1 MKEFNL
7 SSWAIKH
14 RALVFYALCTL
25 LLAGIF
31 SYLQLP
37 QKEDP
42 DFTFKVMTIKL
53 LWPGASAREI
63 EQQVT
68 DRVERKLQETPW
80 LDNVSSYSKAGEAV
94 IFVTLKDSMPPDQL
108 EHAWN
113 QVRKELSDIRQNLP
127 EGVPDPVINDK
138 FGDTFGSIY
147 AFTSNTFNNAELA
160 QQASLVRDELLTI
173 ENVSHVSL
181 IGVQHEKIYIDFSSR
196 KMAELGIDPL
206 QIASAL
212 KAQNEMEPA
221 GEIISY
227 LDITRL
233 RVSGDFN
240 SVKSI
245 QDIGI
250 KAGGKIHRLGDLCH
264 VYRSYADPAVFK
276 MHSMGQE
283 AIGLAIS
290 ISPDGNVSQL
300 GKDLDRE
307 FVRIKKQLPPGIEIH
322 QVSNQP
328 AVVKKSI
335 DQFMSALLEALAIVL
350 MVSFISLGLRAGL
363 VVALSIPLV
372 LAGTF
377 LLMHLFGI
385 DLQRVSLGALI
396 IALGLLVDD
405 AMIAVEMMKVKL
417 EQGHSK
423 LTAATFAYT
432 TTAFPMLTGTLITA
446 AAFLPVGLAKSSAG
460 EYTFSICAVV
470 TIALLVSWLVAVIF
484 TPFIGVRLLQENALH
499 KRVLSPTLMERL
511 AIRLSWQNTPA
522 KSLVISRFSGEG
534 KNESLREFQANNDY
548 YQRGF
553 YLRFRRMLEWCL
565 DHRKSVLTLTLT
577 AFMLALAG
585 FGKVEQEFFPPS
597 ERAELLMDVWLP
609 EGSSFSTTERV
620 TTGLEGRLKN
630 DPGIANYTSYIG
642 GSTPRFYLPLDLQ
655 LPMVNYA
662 QIVINTRDGA
672 REAVLKRI
680 RNMLDQDYAP
690 MGIRIAR
697 LENGPP
703 VGYPVQFRVL
713 GDDPEK
719 LSRIALEVATVV
731 RQNRNTK
738 NVSLDSNEKI
748 RTININVDQEK
759 GREFGLSSQLI
770 SRNLQAFLSGLSITS
785 LREGQKRIEVV
796 ARADAAERDDPE
808 TLSQLNIYTEH
819 GKSVPL
825 SRIARISEDEEDGI
839 IWRMNR
845 TPVVTVRADVPDN
858 VRAPDV
864 SMAIDRQLASIRA
877 KLPEGYRIEV
887 GGAMEDS
894 GKAQNSIIEILPLMG
909 FLIVTLLMLQLKR
922 YKQVILA
929 LLTAPLGII
938 GVTASLL
945 LFKVPFGFVAM
956 LSMISL
962 SGMIMRNSVILLD
975 QISQDIASGM
985 HRWDAIVES
994 TIRRFRPIMLTA
1006 AAAILAMIPL
1016 TQSVF
1021 WGPMAIVIMGGLLI
1035 ATLLTLFYLPA
1046 LYAVWFKV
1054 ERPAA
1059 K

>member
-1 MKEFNL
+1 MKAFNL
-7 SSWAIKH
+7 SAWALKH
-14 RALVFYALCTL
+14 QALVLYALCTL
-25 LLAGIF
+25 LLAGVF
-31 SYLQLP
+31 SYTQLS

-53 LWPGASAREI
+53 LWPGASAREV
-63 EQQVT
+63 EQQLT
-68 DRVERKLQETPW
+68 DRVERNLQETPW

-113 QVRKELSDIRQNLP
+113 QVRKELSDIQRNLP
-127 EGVPDPVINDK
+127 EGVAAPIINDN
-138 FGDTFGSIY
+138 FGETYGSIY
-147 AFTSNTFNNAELA
+147 AFTSSTLSNAELA
-160 QQASLVRDELLTI
+160 IQASLVRDELLRI
-173 ENVSHVSL
+173 ENVSRVGL
-181 IGVQHEKIYIDFSSR
+181 IGVQHEKIYIDFSSK

-206 QIASAL
+206 LVASAL

-221 GEIISY
+221 GEVLSDT
-227 LDITRL
+227 DITRL

-250 KAGGKIHRLGDLCH
+250 KAGGKIHRLGDVCH
-264 VYRSYADPAVFK
+264 VYRSYADPAAFK
-276 MHSMGQE
+276 MRTMGRE

-290 ISPDGNVSQL
+290 MSPQGNVTQL
-300 GKDLDRE
+300 GKNLDRE
-307 FVRIKKQLPPGIEIH
+307 FVLIKKRLPPGIEIH

-335 DQFMSALLEALAIVL
+335 GEFMNALLEALAIVL
-350 MVSFISLGLRAGL
+350 VVSFLSLGLHAGL
-363 VVALSIPLV
+363 VVGLSIPLV

-377 LLMHLFGI
+377 LLMQLFGI

-417 EQGHSK
+417 EQGYSK

-432 TTAFPMLTGTLITA
+432 STAFPMLTGTLITA

-470 TIALLVSWLVAVIF
+470 TIALLVSWLVAVVF
-484 TPFIGVRLLQENALH
+484 TPFIGLRLLQENGLH
-499 KRVLSPTLMERL
+499 TIPEDHYRH
-511 AIRLSWQNTPA
+511 
-522 KSLVISRFSGEG
+522 
-534 KNESLREFQANNDY
+534 
-548 YQRGF
+548 GF
-553 YLRFRRMLEWCL
+553 YAHFRQVVEWCL
-565 DHRKSVLTLTLT
+565 DHRKSVLALTLT
-577 AFMLALAG
+577 AFVLALAG

-597 ERAELLMDVWLP
+597 ERPELLMDVWLP
-609 EGSSFSTTERV
+609 EGANFAITEKLTV
-620 TTGLEGRLKN
+620 SLEAKLN
-630 DPGIANYTSYIG
+630 TDPGIVNYTSYIG

-662 QIVINTRDGA
+662 QIVINTRDGE
-672 REAVLKRI
+672 REAVLKRM
-680 RNMLDQDYAP
+680 RSMLDKDYAK

-703 VGYPVQFRVL
+703 VGYPVQFRVT

-719 LSRIALEVATVV
+719 LRSIAAEVASVV
-731 RQNRNTK
+731 KQNHNTK

-748 RTININVDQEK
+748 RIINVNVDQEK
-759 GREFGLSSQLI
+759 GRAFGLSSQVI
-770 SRNLQAFLSGLSITS
+770 SRNLQAFLSGLPVTS
-785 LREGQKRIEVV
+785 LREGEKRIEIV
-796 ARADAAERDDPE
+796 ARADAEERGNSE
-808 TLSQLNIYTEH
+808 LLSQLNIYTEH

-825 SRIARISEDEEDGI
+825 SQIARISEADEDGI

-845 TPVVTVRADVPDN
+845 MPVVTVRADVPDN

-894 GKAQNSIIEILPLMG
+894 DKAQDSIIEILPLMG

-938 GVTASLL
+938 GVTGSLL
-945 LFKVPFGFVAM
+945 AFHVPFGFVAM
-956 LSMISL
+956 LGMISL

-985 HRWDAIVES
+985 NQWDAIVES
-994 TIRRFRPIMLTA
+994 TVRRFRPIMLTA

-1016 TQSVF
+1016 TRSVF
-1021 WGPMAIVIMGGLLI
+1021 WGPMAVVIMGGLLV
-1035 ATLLTLFYLPA
+1035 ATLLTLLYLPA
-1046 LYAVWFKV
+1046 LYAAWFRV
-1054 ERPAA
+1054 ERPDS

>member
-1 MKEFNL
+1 MKAFNL
-7 SSWAIKH
+7 SAWALKH
-14 RALVFYALCTL
+14 QALVLYALCTL
-25 LLAGIF
+25 LLAGVF
-31 SYLQLP
+31 SYTQLA

-53 LWPGASAREI
+53 LWPGASAREV
-63 EQQVT
+63 EQQLT
-68 DRVERKLQETPW
+68 DRVERNLQETPW

-113 QVRKELSDIRQNLP
+113 HVRKELSDMQRNLP
-127 EGVPDPVINDK
+127 EGVAAPIINDN
-138 FGDTFGSIY
+138 FGETYGSIY
-147 AFTSNTFNNAELA
+147 AFTSSTLSNAELA
-160 QQASLVRDELLTI
+160 LQASLVRDELLRI
-173 ENVSHVSL
+173 ENVSRVGL
-181 IGVQHEKIYIDFSSR
+181 IGVQHEKIYIDFSSK

-206 QIASAL
+206 LVASAL

-221 GEIISY
+221 GEVLSDT
-227 LDITRL
+227 DITRL

-250 KAGGKIHRLGDLCH
+250 KAGGKIHRLGDVCH
-264 VYRSYADPAVFK
+264 VYRSYADPAAFK
-276 MHSMGQE
+276 MRTMGRE

-290 ISPDGNVSQL
+290 MSPQGNVTQL
-300 GKDLDRE
+300 GKNLDRE
-307 FVRIKKQLPPGIEIH
+307 FVLIKNRLPPDIEIH

-335 DQFMSALLEALAIVL
+335 GEFMNALLEALAIVL
-350 MVSFISLGLRAGL
+350 VVSFLSLGLRAGL
-363 VVALSIPLV
+363 VVGLSIPLV

-377 LLMHLFGI
+377 LLMQLFGI

-417 EQGHSK
+417 EQGYSK

-432 TTAFPMLTGTLITA
+432 STAFPMLTGTLITA

-470 TIALLVSWLVAVIF
+470 TIALLVSWLVAVVF
-484 TPFIGVRLLQENALH
+484 TPFIGLRLLQENGLH
-499 KRVLSPTLMERL
+499 TLPEDHYRH
-511 AIRLSWQNTPA
+511 
-522 KSLVISRFSGEG
+522 
-534 KNESLREFQANNDY
+534 
-548 YQRGF
+548 GF
-553 YLRFRRMLEWCL
+553 YAHFRQVVEWCL
-565 DHRKSVLTLTLT
+565 DHRKSVLALTLT
-577 AFMLALAG
+577 AFILALAG

-597 ERAELLMDVWLP
+597 ERPELLMDVWLP
-609 EGSSFSTTERV
+609 EGANFAITEKLTV
-620 TTGLEGRLKN
+620 SLEAKLN
-630 DPGIANYTSYIG
+630 TDPGIVNYTSYIG

-662 QIVINTRDGA
+662 QIVINTRDGE
-672 REAVLKRI
+672 REAVLKRM
-680 RNMLDQDYAP
+680 RSMLDNDYAK

-703 VGYPVQFRVL
+703 VGYPVQFRVT

-719 LSRIALEVATVV
+719 LRSIAIEVATVV
-731 RQNRNTK
+731 KQNHNTK

-748 RTININVDQEK
+748 RIINVNVDQEK
-759 GREFGLSSQLI
+759 GRAFGLSSQVI
-770 SRNLQAFLSGLSITS
+770 SRNLQAFLSGLPVTS
-785 LREGQKRIEVV
+785 LREGEKRIEIV
-796 ARADAAERDDPE
+796 ARADAEERGNSE
-808 TLSQLNIYTEH
+808 LLSQLNIYTEH

-825 SRIARISEDEEDGI
+825 SQIARISEADEDGI

-845 TPVVTVRADVPDN
+845 MPVVTVRADVPDN

-877 KLPEGYRIEV
+877 KLPGGYRIEV

-894 GKAQNSIIEILPLMG
+894 DKAQDSIIEILPLMG

-938 GVTASLL
+938 GVTGSLL
-945 LFKVPFGFVAM
+945 AFHVPFGFVAM
-956 LSMISL
+956 LGMISL

-985 HRWDAIVES
+985 NQWDAIVES
-994 TIRRFRPIMLTA
+994 TVRRFRPIMLTA

-1016 TQSVF
+1016 THSVF
-1021 WGPMAIVIMGGLLI
+1021 WGPMAVVIMGGLLV
-1035 ATLLTLFYLPA
+1035 ATLLTLLYLPA
-1046 LYAVWFKV
+1046 LYALWFKV
-1054 ERPAA
+1054 QRPTGSETD
-1059 K
+1059 

>member
-1 MKEFNL
+1 MKAFNL
-7 SSWAIKH
+7 SAWALKH
-14 RALVFYALCTL
+14 QALVLYALCTL
-25 LLAGIF
+25 LLAGVF
-31 SYLQLP
+31 SYTQLA

-53 LWPGASAREI
+53 LWPGASAREV
-63 EQQVT
+63 EQQLT
-68 DRVERKLQETPW
+68 DRVERNLQETPW

-113 QVRKELSDIRQNLP
+113 HVRKELSDMQRNLP
-127 EGVPDPVINDK
+127 EGVAAPIINDN
-138 FGDTFGSIY
+138 FGETYGSIY
-147 AFTSNTFNNAELA
+147 AFTSSTLSNAELA
-160 QQASLVRDELLTI
+160 LQASLVRDELLRI
-173 ENVSHVSL
+173 ENVSRVGL
-181 IGVQHEKIYIDFSSR
+181 IGVQHEKIYIDFSSK

-206 QIASAL
+206 LVASAL

-221 GEIISY
+221 GEVLSDT
-227 LDITRL
+227 DITRL

-250 KAGGKIHRLGDLCH
+250 KAGGKIHRLGDVCH
-264 VYRSYADPAVFK
+264 VYRSYADPAAFK
-276 MHSMGQE
+276 MRTMGRE

-290 ISPDGNVSQL
+290 MSPQGNVTQL
-300 GKDLDRE
+300 GKNLDRE
-307 FVRIKKQLPPGIEIH
+307 FVLIKNRLPPDIEIH

-335 DQFMSALLEALAIVL
+335 GEFMNALLEALAIVL
-350 MVSFISLGLRAGL
+350 VVSFLSLGLRAGL
-363 VVALSIPLV
+363 VVGLSIPLV

-377 LLMHLFGI
+377 LLMQLFGI

-417 EQGHSK
+417 EQGYSK

-432 TTAFPMLTGTLITA
+432 STAFPMLTGTLITA

-470 TIALLVSWLVAVIF
+470 TIALLVSWLVAVVF
-484 TPFIGVRLLQENALH
+484 TPFIGLRLLQENGLH
-499 KRVLSPTLMERL
+499 TLPEDHYRH
-511 AIRLSWQNTPA
+511 
-522 KSLVISRFSGEG
+522 
-534 KNESLREFQANNDY
+534 
-548 YQRGF
+548 GF
-553 YLRFRRMLEWCL
+553 YAHFRQVVEWCL
-565 DHRKSVLTLTLT
+565 DHRKSVLALTLT
-577 AFMLALAG
+577 AFILALAG

-597 ERAELLMDVWLP
+597 ERPELLMDVWLP
-609 EGSSFSTTERV
+609 EGANFAITEKLTV
-620 TTGLEGRLKN
+620 SLEAKLN
-630 DPGIANYTSYIG
+630 TDPGIVNYTSYIG

-662 QIVINTRDGA
+662 QIVINTRDGE
-672 REAVLKRI
+672 REAVLKRM
-680 RNMLDQDYAP
+680 RSMLDNDYAK

-703 VGYPVQFRVL
+703 VGYPVQFRVT

-719 LSRIALEVATVV
+719 LRSIAIEVATVV
-731 RQNRNTK
+731 KQNHNTK

-748 RTININVDQEK
+748 RIINVNVDQEK
-759 GREFGLSSQLI
+759 GRAFGLSSQVI
-770 SRNLQAFLSGLSITS
+770 SRNLQAFLSGLPVTS
-785 LREGQKRIEVV
+785 LREGEKRIEIV
-796 ARADAAERDDPE
+796 ARADAEERGNSE
-808 TLSQLNIYTEH
+808 LLSQLNIYTEH

-825 SRIARISEDEEDGI
+825 SQIARISEADEDGI

-845 TPVVTVRADVPDN
+845 MPVVTVRADVPDN

-894 GKAQNSIIEILPLMG
+894 DKAQDSIIEILPLMG

-938 GVTASLL
+938 GVTGSLL
-945 LFKVPFGFVAM
+945 AFHVPFGFVAM
-956 LSMISL
+956 LGMISL

-985 HRWDAIVES
+985 NQWDAIVES
-994 TIRRFRPIMLTA
+994 TVRRFRPIMLTA

-1016 TQSVF
+1016 TRSVF
-1021 WGPMAIVIMGGLLI
+1021 WGPMAVVIMGGLLV
-1035 ATLLTLFYLPA
+1035 ATLLTLLYLPA
-1046 LYAVWFKV
+1046 LYAAWFRV
-1054 ERPAA
+1054 ERPDS

>member
-1 MKEFNL
+1 VL
-7 SSWAIKH
+7 
-14 RALVFYALCTL
+14 YALCVL
-25 LLAGIF
+25 MLAGVY
-31 SYLQLP
+31 SYTQLA

-94 IFVTLKDSMPPDQL
+94 IFVTLKDSMPPAEL
-108 EHAWN
+108 EHSWN
-113 QVRKELSDIRQNLP
+113 QVRKELSDQRRFLP
-127 EGVPDPVINDK
+127 EGVSDPIINDN
-138 FGDTFGSIY
+138 FGETYGSIY
-147 AFTSNTFNNAELA
+147 AFTSDKLSNAELA
-160 QQASLVRDELLTI
+160 QQASLVREELLRI
-173 ENVSHVSL
+173 ENVSKVRL
-181 IGVQHEKIYIDFSSR
+181 IGIQHEKIYIEFSSK

-206 QIASAL
+206 LVASAL
-212 KAQNEMEPA
+212 KAQNAMEPA
-221 GEIISY
+221 GEVLSHY
-227 LDITRL
+227 DITRL

-250 KAGGKIHRLGDLCH
+250 KAGGKIYRLGDVCS

-276 MHSMGQE
+276 MRTMGHN

-290 ISPDGNVSQL
+290 MSPQGNVSKL
-300 GKDLDRE
+300 GKVLDRE
-307 FVRIKKQLPPGIEIH
+307 FVRIRKNLPPGIEIH
-322 QVSNQP
+322 QISNQP
-328 AVVKKSI
+328 GVVKKSI
-335 DQFMSALLEALAIVL
+335 GEFMRALLEALAIVL
-350 MVSFISLGLRAGL
+350 VVSFLSLGLRAGL
-363 VVALSIPLV
+363 VVGLSIPLV

-377 LLMHLFGI
+377 LLMQLFGI

-417 EQGHSK
+417 EQGWSK
-423 LTAATFAYT
+423 MHAATFAYT
-432 TTAFPMLTGTLITA
+432 STAFPMLTGTLITA

-484 TPFIGVRLLQENALH
+484 TPFIGYRLLHDNGLH
-499 KRVLSPTLMERL
+499 APSEDHY
-511 AIRLSWQNTPA
+511 
-522 KSLVISRFSGEG
+522 
-534 KNESLREFQANNDY
+534 RE
-548 YQRGF
+548 GF
-553 YLRFRRMLEWCL
+553 YARFRVMVEWCL
-565 DHRKSVLTLTLT
+565 DHRKSVLTLTVA
-577 AFMLALAG
+577 AFVLALLG
-585 FGKVEQEFFPPS
+585 FSKVEQEFFPPS
-597 ERAELLMDVWLP
+597 ERPELLMDVWLP
-609 EGSSFSTTERV
+609 EGTTFSTTEAI
-620 TTGLEGRLKN
+620 TLEVEKKLRGDR
-630 DPGIANYTSYIG
+630 DIVNYTSYIG

-655 LPMVNYA
+655 LPSVNYA
-662 QIVINTRDGA
+662 QIVITTRDMTA

-680 RNMLDQDYAP
+680 RKTIDSEYPNS
-690 MGIRIAR
+690 GIRIAR

-703 VGYPVQFRVL
+703 VGYPVQFRVV
-713 GDDPEK
+713 GNDPEK
-719 LSRIALEVATVV
+719 LRGIATEVAAIVK
-731 RQNRNTK
+731 QNPNTK

-748 RTININVDQEK
+748 RIINVEVDQEK
-759 GREFGLSSQLI
+759 GRANGLSSQVI
-770 SRNLQAFLSGLSITS
+770 SRNLQAFLSGLSVTS
-785 LREGQKRIEVV
+785 LREGDKRIEIV
-796 ARADAAERDDPE
+796 ARAEAAERGDPE
-808 TLSQLNIYTEH
+808 ALSQLNIYSEH

-825 SRIARISEDEEDGI
+825 SQVAKVSEAMEDGI

-845 TPVVTVRADVPDN
+845 MPVVTVRADVPDD

-864 SMAIDRQLASIRA
+864 STAIDAKLSALRA
-877 KLPEGYRIEV
+877 KLPEGYRIDV
-887 GGAMEDS
+887 GGASEDS
-894 GKAQNSIIEILPLMG
+894 DKAQDSIIEILPLMG
-909 FLIVTLLMLQLKR
+909 FLIVSLLMLQLKR
-922 YKQVILA
+922 YRQVILA

-945 LFKVPFGFVAM
+945 IFNVPFGFVAM
-956 LSMISL
+956 LGMISL

-975 QISQDIASGM
+975 QITQDLIDGM
-985 HRWDAIVES
+985 THWDAIVES
-994 TIRRFRPIMLTA
+994 TVRRFRPIMLTA

-1016 TQSVF
+1016 TRSVF
-1021 WGPMAIVIMGGLLI
+1021 WGPMAVVIMGGLLV

-1054 ERPAA
+1054 ERPE

>member
-1 MKEFNL
+1 MKHFNL
-7 SSWAIKH
+7 SGWALKH
-14 RALVFYALCTL
+14 QALVLYALCAL
-25 LLAGIF
+25 LLAGVF
-31 SYLQLP
+31 SYTQLA

-63 EQQVT
+63 ERQVT

-94 IFVTLKDSMPPDQL
+94 IFVTLKDAMPPAEL
-108 EHAWN
+108 EHSWN
-113 QVRKELSDIRQNLP
+113 QVRKELSDLQRHLP
-127 EGVPDPVINDK
+127 EGVTAPIIDDN
-138 FGDTFGSIY
+138 FGETYSSVY
-147 AFTSNTFNNAELA
+147 AFTSSTLSNAELTR
-160 QQASLVRDELLTI
+160 QASHVRDELLRI
-173 ENVSHVSL
+173 ESVNKVKL

-206 QIASAL
+206 LVASAL
-212 KAQNEMEPA
+212 KAQNAMEPA
-221 GEIISY
+221 GEVLSHY
-227 LDITRL
+227 DITRL

-250 KAGGKIHRLGDLCH
+250 KAGGHIYRLGDVCH
-264 VYRSYADPAVFK
+264 VYRSYADPATFK
-276 MHSMGQE
+276 MRTMGQE

-290 ISPDGNVSQL
+290 MSPQGNVTEL
-300 GKDLDRE
+300 GKTLARE
-307 FVRIKKQLPPGIEIH
+307 FVRIQKQLPPGIEVH
-322 QVSNQP
+322 KVSDQP

-335 DQFMSALLEALAIVL
+335 GEFMNALLEALAIVL
-350 MVSFISLGLRAGL
+350 AVSFLSLGLRAGL
-363 VVALSIPLV
+363 VVGLSIPLV

-377 LLMHLFGI
+377 LLMHLLGI

-417 EQGHSK
+417 EQGYSK
-423 LTAATFAYT
+423 IHAATYAYT
-432 TTAFPMLTGTLITA
+432 STAFPMLTGTLITA

-484 TPFIGVRLLQENALH
+484 TPFIGYRLLHDNA
-499 KRVLSPTLMERL
+499 PD
-511 AIRLSWQNTPA
+511 TPPDDHY
-522 KSLVISRFSGEG
+522 R
-534 KNESLREFQANNDY
+534 
-548 YQRGF
+548 RGF
-553 YLRFRRMLEWCL
+553 YARFRVMVEWCL
-565 DHRKSVLTLTLT
+565 DHRKTVLTLTVA
-577 AFMLALAG
+577 AFALAIAG
-585 FGKVEQEFFPPS
+585 FDKVEQEFFPPS
-597 ERAELLMDVWLP
+597 ERPELLMDVWLP
-609 EGSSFSTTERV
+609 EGTSLTTTEALSIS
-620 TTGLEGRLKN
+620 LEEKLKA
-630 DPGIANYTSYIG
+630 DPGIVNYTSYIG

-655 LPMVNYA
+655 LPTVNYA
-662 QIVINTRDGA
+662 QLVITTRDTNA

-680 RNMLDQDYAP
+680 RTMLDKDYAE

-703 VGYPVQFRVL
+703 VGYPLQFRVV
-713 GDDPEK
+713 GEDPDK
-719 LSRIALEVATVV
+719 LRSIATDIAAVV
-731 RQNRNTK
+731 KQNRNTK
-738 NVSLDSNEKI
+738 NVSVDSNEKI
-748 RTININVDQEK
+748 RIINVDVDQEK
-759 GREFGLSSQLI
+759 GRANGLSSQVI
-770 SRNLQAFLSGLSITS
+770 SRNLQAFLSGITVSS
-785 LREGQKRIEVV
+785 LREGEQHIEII
-796 ARADAAERDDPE
+796 ARAVEKERGDPE
-808 TLSQLNIYTEH
+808 SLSQMNIYTEH
-819 GKSVPL
+819 GKFVPL
-825 SRIARISEDEEDGI
+825 NQIAKISTAVEDGI

-845 TPVVTVRADVPDN
+845 MPVVTVRADVPDD

-864 SMAIDRQLASIRA
+864 SIAIDAQLASIRA

-894 GKAQNSIIEILPLMG
+894 DKAQDSIIEILPLMS
-909 FLIVTLLMLQLKR
+909 FLILTLLMLQLKR
-922 YKQVILA
+922 YKQVTLA

-938 GVTASLL
+938 GVTAALL
-945 LFKVPFGFVAM
+945 IFNVPFGFVAM
-956 LSMISL
+956 LGMISL

-975 QISQDIASGM
+975 QITQDIAAGM
-985 HRWDAIVES
+985 SQWDAIVES
-994 TIRRFRPIMLTA
+994 TVRRFRPIMLTA

-1021 WGPMAIVIMGGLLI
+1021 WGPMAVVIMGGLLV

-1054 ERPAA
+1054 QRPGSPFGTGHLVHG
-1059 K
+1059 KTGEEI

>member
-1 MKEFNL
+1 MKAFNL
-7 SSWAIKH
+7 SAWALKH
-14 RALVFYALCTL
+14 QALVLYALCTL
-25 LLAGIF
+25 LLAGVF
-31 SYLQLP
+31 SYTQLA

-53 LWPGASAREI
+53 LWPGASAREV
-63 EQQVT
+63 EQQLT
-68 DRVERKLQETPW
+68 DRVERNLQETPW

-113 QVRKELSDIRQNLP
+113 HVRKELSDMQRNLP
-127 EGVPDPVINDK
+127 EGVAAPIINDN
-138 FGDTFGSIY
+138 FGETYGSIY
-147 AFTSNTFNNAELA
+147 AFTSSTLSNAELA
-160 QQASLVRDELLTI
+160 LQASLVRDELLRI
-173 ENVSHVSL
+173 ENVSRVGL
-181 IGVQHEKIYIDFSSR
+181 IGVQHEKIYIDFSSK

-206 QIASAL
+206 LVASAL

-221 GEIISY
+221 GEVLSDT
-227 LDITRL
+227 DITRL

-245 QDIGI
+245 QDIDI
-250 KAGGKIHRLGDLCH
+250 KAGGKIHRLGDVCH
-264 VYRSYADPAVFK
+264 VYRSYADPAAFK
-276 MHSMGQE
+276 MRTMGRE

-290 ISPDGNVSQL
+290 MSPQGNVTQL
-300 GKDLDRE
+300 GKNLDRE
-307 FVRIKKQLPPGIEIH
+307 FVLIKNRLPPDIEIH

-335 DQFMSALLEALAIVL
+335 GEFMNALLEALAIVL
-350 MVSFISLGLRAGL
+350 VVSFLSLGLRAGL
-363 VVALSIPLV
+363 VVGLSIPLV

-377 LLMHLFGI
+377 LLMQLFGI

-417 EQGHSK
+417 EQGYSK

-432 TTAFPMLTGTLITA
+432 STAFPMLTGTLITA

-470 TIALLVSWLVAVIF
+470 TIALLVSWLVAVVF
-484 TPFIGVRLLQENALH
+484 TPFIGLRLLQENGLH
-499 KRVLSPTLMERL
+499 TLPEDHYRH
-511 AIRLSWQNTPA
+511 
-522 KSLVISRFSGEG
+522 
-534 KNESLREFQANNDY
+534 
-548 YQRGF
+548 GF
-553 YLRFRRMLEWCL
+553 YAHFRQVVEWCL
-565 DHRKSVLTLTLT
+565 DHRKSVLALTLT
-577 AFMLALAG
+577 AFILALAG

-597 ERAELLMDVWLP
+597 ERPELLMDVWLP
-609 EGSSFSTTERV
+609 EGANFAITEKLTV
-620 TTGLEGRLKN
+620 SLEAKLN
-630 DPGIANYTSYIG
+630 TDPGIVNYTSYIG

-662 QIVINTRDGA
+662 QIVINTRDGE
-672 REAVLKRI
+672 REAVLKRM
-680 RNMLDQDYAP
+680 RSMLDNDYAK

-703 VGYPVQFRVL
+703 VGYPVQFRVT

-719 LSRIALEVATVV
+719 LRSIAIEVATVV
-731 RQNRNTK
+731 KQNHNTK

-748 RTININVDQEK
+748 RIINVNVDQEK
-759 GREFGLSSQLI
+759 GRAFGLSSQVI
-770 SRNLQAFLSGLSITS
+770 SRNLQAFLSGLPVTS
-785 LREGQKRIEVV
+785 LREGEKRIEIV
-796 ARADAAERDDPE
+796 ARADAEERGNSE
-808 TLSQLNIYTEH
+808 LLSQLNIYTEH

-825 SRIARISEDEEDGI
+825 SQIARISEADEDGI

-845 TPVVTVRADVPDN
+845 MPVVTVRADVPDN

-877 KLPEGYRIEV
+877 KLPGGYRIEV

-894 GKAQNSIIEILPLMG
+894 DKAQDSIIEILPLMG

-938 GVTASLL
+938 GVTGSLL
-945 LFKVPFGFVAM
+945 AFHVPFGFVAM
-956 LSMISL
+956 LGMISL

-985 HRWDAIVES
+985 NQWDAIVES
-994 TIRRFRPIMLTA
+994 TVRRFRPIMLTA

-1016 TQSVF
+1016 THSVF
-1021 WGPMAIVIMGGLLI
+1021 WGPMAVVIMGGLLV
-1035 ATLLTLFYLPA
+1035 ATLLTLLYLPA
-1046 LYAVWFKV
+1046 LYALWFKV
-1054 ERPAA
+1054 QRPTGSETD
-1059 K
+1059 